1 MSLTACLKKAGD
13 ALRAE
18 DKAAILAA
26 AAKHRKAGMT
36 ADEAGRKAVDEQIA
50 KVQAMLEAPA
60 EVAAPAPEPA
70 APAVEQPEAETDAI
84 DQRIAEAELAGVE
97 LSDDDK
103 DKIRAA
109 LTKAEELNRKAGRI
123 SGLASDPMRKGNAF
137 PMGVGFMRMTK
148 RAEQR
153 IDASVKRAGEAVE
166 VFKRAEQ
173 AERYAEALLAGNGTD
188 ADKIR
193 KEEVRTE
200 TRRVLLDKLLNWK
213 KGDKIG
219 AYTIERVSNDAEGYP
234 SSYTISGDGIIK
246 GVSDKVQVAR
256 EFFDGD
262 KEALRAMVDEIRGP
276 TAAAPAEAEK
286 PTPADKPSSKT
297 PLVDAH
303 LELFKGVRAGTAT
316 PDDFKAMYRRFRDEK
331 AAVVAELNTSTKD
344 QLLQD
349 ISGYVRP
356 GTTKGDLVEMIYN
369 GMLSRFALGKDYGPR
384 WMTMGE
390 EKAYEKATRDALD
403 ALVEGQTAESLA
415 EYAAAAKAE
424 FDAEVA
430 KRTALMES
438 VKDPKTLQDFR
449 NYMRLKTS
457 EGMDYQEARLTLTP
471 EQRATMDELAATE
484 TRSRRTSAKEEQRT
498 QVRVAGQMVDG
509 GIIATK
515 HTKKGHDLYVVRLS
529 ERVSTEDYKTLLE
542 GAKRIGGYY
551 SSYRG
556 GGAIPGFQFTE
567 RSQAEAFVKLAG
579 GDNTAAQE
587 AAKDRRNA
595 YEDDRS
601 QSAAERLVEMAEKME
616 EDADESLGRD
626 RKANT
631 ERRARFAA
639 AAEAGARNL
648 QAMAKTMRN
657 VAQALTAGKA
667 KFLDRIRTRT
677 QIELLQTYVANAKGD
692 QLRAKYPTY
701 AEQEKR
707 RGEPPDVETAD
718 YAEFPSYTAYRSDLA
733 SLGRQLLE
741 VDGTKK
747 LGERLMKVAD
757 DVSDAFTAWAKEP
770 GNLFR
775 LSTFSVRS
783 GEDVKTAIF
792 KDRETAER
800 AIKRSGLSGKAIVF
814 PEKRGVNRVIMSP
827 SEAIAKGIWTGD
839 GDKRITLSDEFG
851 AELVEGIGRVAKR
864 QAKDRMNARAAA
876 TPWQFER
883 AYERRKQLQR
893 MGLETPAEFRSALRE
908 FISLREQ
915 AIEADRVKMLERA
928 MVGKAKDGL
937 DFFPTPESVADE
949 MIAAA
954 DIKPDMAV
962 LEPSAGMGHIADR
975 IRAAGAEPDVIE
987 MANDR
992 RELLQEKGY
1001 HLQPY
1006 YDFLQMEPRKFFTYG
1021 DVFRAPDGKEGTLR
1035 GLGGM
1040 GSQRVRLEDEAG
1052 NAIGYYQRD
1061 EVEGVR
1067 LRGTQSGYD
1076 RIIMN
1081 PPFSNGRDIEH
1092 VRHAYTL
1099 LKPGG
1104 RIVAIMGESAF
1115 TNQNKKATEFR
1126 EWLDSVGGTEE
1137 KLPAGTFNDPSLPV
1151 NTGANARMVVIDRSE
1166 SDTPFSRAS
1175 TGRGIPESDA
1185 RNLASILRA
1194 ALPKA
1199 PPIIIHDSVD
1209 KAPQSLRDA
1218 IYAEGA
1224 ERDVEAAYHEGEIHV
1239 FPGHIES
1246 AERFNFVVGHHEMRH
1261 YGIRG
1266 ILGQQYK
1273 QVLTGIAMRN
1283 PTLRAAARAK
1293 QDAGLAKD
1301 LATGV
1306 DEALADMPVEEIAAL
1321 SGIDRLVSR
1330 IRQWLRETAAKLR
1343 EHKLF
1348 ALADAIDPKEWTDK
1362 DVAHFVWKVEDF
1374 ARRGGSPMSTG
1385 GTMFSGPAQ
1394 TDTEAF
1400 RKWESRLGSRGVAGL
1415 VKAVSD
1421 KAIKDRL
1428 KGHAEA
1434 LADFLK
1440 RQPGATQAGRFG
1452 NIPLS
1457 VVSHVLGVADNKE
1470 VRRAVVAAIPVDVVD
1485 LLASKQLSAEN
1496 LLSDKAMLKDVLAVD
1511 GSSDVS
1517 LAVDE
1522 AAARSLLRAI
1532 TDAAAEI
1539 AGLAGWAFKDG
1550 AALGASQ
1557 SNSVLG
1563 AHRRIVTDSPA
1574 FSKWFGDSKVVDENG
1589 EPLVVYHG
1597 TFSDFSK
1604 FSDRRLGENTDDNA
1618 SSQAYAQTSRV
1629 GFWFNTK
1636 PMGSSS
1642 AGYTVDMPAYL
1653 SIQNPKTEMSLDWL
1667 AQGLESTKGRTYR
1680 RQLIADGYDGIVL
1693 QDEEF
1698 GGESWIAF
1706 RPEQIK
1712 SATGNRG
1719 TFDPADPDIRFS
1731 RAAVPDWI
1739 AAGNPALQTAAG
1751 KISTYAPAKPITQK
1765 VREMAAGW
1773 KQKLVQGVFDAYA
1786 PLKDLSMDA
1795 YIAARMTKA
1804 ADGAFEGMLMY
1815 GKPVMQADG
1824 GITGD
1829 LDGKGFLGM
1838 MRELNG
1844 EHDRFLMWVAGN
1856 RSQRLLNEWTVTMPD
1871 GSERIAQGQAAA
1883 DALVLQNP
1891 GAKAKATPRENLFAP
1906 AEVAE
1911 MVKLNQGAMA
1921 DGSSRTIA
1929 FKRALDQFNAYSK
1942 SVLDVAEKS
1951 GLIDGE
1957 SRKVWEHDFY
1967 VPFYRV
1973 NDEAEISGPGKIK
1986 GLVRQKAFERLKG
1999 GKEPLG
2005 DLMDNTLRNWSHLL
2019 SASLSNVAASKS
2031 LLAAEGAGIAIE
2043 AKEADAKEIAKAT
2056 GKKGHAV
2063 YFMDQGVQ
2071 RWFVVED
2078 ESVLAAVSA
2087 LEAPALSGLPFQ
2099 LMSKFKKYLTIGV
2112 TIAPAFKVR
2121 NLIRDTLAAPAA
2133 NQMDYNIAKNL
2144 AQGWKGT
2151 DTKTDAYA
2159 QMLFSGGLMKFGTY
2173 LEGDRAEN
2181 VNRLIAQGVD
2191 RKTILDSPNK
2201 VRAALGLLWDSWQD
2215 FGDRM
2220 ENVNRTAL
2228 YQQLLDMGVS
2238 PREAAFQARDMMD
2251 FSLQGAWAGMRT
2263 LNAVVPFLNARAQGL
2278 YKLGRAAKEDPRR
2291 MGYMVGAVSLASIA
2305 LLLAYQDDDDWKAR
2319 EDWDRDGFWWIKI
2332 GETAYRIPKP
2342 FELGAMGTIA
2352 ERSVEL
2358 LIDDEMT
2365 GARFA
2370 ERMKQMVTGTFAI
2383 NPVPQMFKP
2392 MLDLYA
2398 NKDSFTGR
2406 QIETL
2411 GMERLSKPERY
2422 GPNTSAMAR
2431 ALGAAGDYTGISPV
2445 QVDHMVRAYFGW
2457 LGVQAA
2463 TAVDVIT
2470 SPLDS
2475 SIKPASKLEDWSG
2488 GFVKDLPAAPS
2499 RYLEQFYEQAKKT
2512 SEAMAD
2518 LKRAR
2523 ESGDL
2528 EKAAEIMEDRA
2539 SDIAKYRLY
2548 QRAERQIGEL
2558 NKRIRVI
2565 RYSTKI
2571 DSEDKRTR
2579 LDELVAQRNSLAK
2592 LVSARAQSQP

>member
-1 MSLTACLKKAGD
+1 MSLTQCLRKAGD
-13 ALRAE
+13 ALRPE
-18 DKAAILAA
+18 DKAEILAA
-26 AAKHRKAGMT
+26 AAKYRKAGMG

-60 EVAAPAPEPA
+60 EVAAPAPEPEPA

-137 PMGVGFMRMTK
+137 PMGVGFTRMTK

-286 PTPADKPSSKT
+286 PTPADKPASKT

-556 GGAIPGFQFTE
+556 GGAIPGFQFAE

-587 AAKDRRNA
+587 AAKERRNA
-595 YEDDRS
+595 YDDDRS

-639 AAEAGARNL
+639 SAEAGARNL

-851 AELVEGIGRVAKR
+851 SELVEGIGRAAKR

-908 FISLREQ
+908 FIGLREQ

-1052 NAIGYYQRD
+1052 NRIGYYNRD

-1081 PPFSNGRDIEH
+1081 PPFSNGRDIDH

-1343 EHKLF
+1343 EYKLF
-1348 ALADAIDPKEWTDK
+1348 ALADAIDPKEWTDN

-1400 RKWESRLGSRGVAGL
+1400 RKW
-1415 VKAVSD
+1415 
-1421 KAIKDRL
+1421 
-1428 KGHAEA
+1428 
-1434 LADFLK
+1434 
-1440 RQPGATQAGRFG
+1440 
-1452 NIPLS
+1452 
-1457 VVSHVLGVADNKE
+1457 
-1470 VRRAVVAAIPVDVVD
+1470 
-1485 LLASKQLSAEN
+1485 
-1496 LLSDKAMLKDVLAVD
+1496 
-1511 GSSDVS
+1511 
-1517 LAVDE
+1517 
-1522 AAARSLLRAI
+1522 
-1532 TDAAAEI
+1532 
-1539 AGLAGWAFKDG
+1539 
-1550 AALGASQ
+1550 
-1557 SNSVLG
+1557 
-1563 AHRRIVTDSPA
+1563 
-1574 FSKWFGDSKVVDENG
+1574 FGDSKVVDERG

-1597 TFSDFSK
+1597 TPKGEVQFEER
-1604 FSDRRLGENTDDNA
+1604 DRGIFF
-1618 SSQAYAQTSRV
+1618 TS
-1629 GFWFNTK
+1629 NHK
-1636 PMGSSS
+1636 L
-1642 AGYTVDMPAYL
+1642 AGDYTRQRGAWISPGKSPAVYPAYL
-1653 SIQNPKTEMSLDWL
+1653 SMQNPLLIDAAGKRNDNIPVPWQPWKPKVFGNLPANAVNVERAL
-1667 AQGLESTKGRTYR
+1667 AYARENGHDGLIVRNVNDAAT
-1680 RQLIADGYDGIVL
+1680 ADETRVGDVYAVL
-1693 QDEEF
+1693 
-1698 GGESWIAF
+1698 

-1719 TFDPADPDIRFS
+1719 TFDPENSDIRFS
-1731 RAAVPDWI
+1731 RAPGLNMTRAAVTKAARNTLHDMLADAGKKVTWWDKSVGTQYAKARKFRSFGIVFDKVQEYIEDTSTLATQAADMAPDILPKLEKWSDFKKMGI
-1739 AAGNPALQTAAG
+1739 SAKDAEAVAAPIFEGTLSNERYDEATLRSRFGLNDRQVNAYGEFYRAVNESLDQVMAAEVIRLLGDKSDALRSLALEDRAALRSGVEQFLDEQVEANPQDAEMVALRDDIRDKYARVDKLKADGYAPLMRFGRYKVHIVDPSSDQTMFFGLYESAADANRAARELMEDPEMQGFRVEQGVLAEKQYEMFAAMPMDSLEMFAEALGAQESEVFKEYIRLAKNNRSALKRLLKRKGTAGYSTDARRVLAAFVTSNARLAAGALNLPGAKEAALNIRDGDVQDEAIGLIQSIQNPQGGAAWARGLMFVNFIGGSVASALVNVTQPLTMTLPWLSQWGGMTKAGKRLMEAG
-1751 KISTYAPAKPITQK
+1751 KIASTGKGMDAELAAALKRAEDDGIVSPQEIHYLQSQAMGKMGGRPILQRAAFIWAAPFTMAEQFNRRTSFIAAYLTAKQEGMGEAAFDFAQRAVVETQGLYNPGNQANWARNPVGAAVLTFKQFSVHYLEWMRRMWSAGTPGSAERKAGRKAVLYAMAILIL
-1765 VREMAAGW
+1765 AAGTEGLPFADDLDDLIDTIGQALGYDTNS
-1773 KQKLVQGVFDAYA
+1773 KRFRRNLVANTLGMGDQAADVFGRGFSALAGVPFDVSLRMSMGNLVPGTGMLLRSNVDKSREVLELAGPAGGLIDQYTKAGQKALQGDAA
-1786 PLKDLSMDA
+1786 GAALQAMPVAIQNVGKAVGMWTTGEARDSKDRRIMDA
-1795 YIAARMTKA
+1795 DTMDGLMRFLGFNPQSIARESDKMGMLRRSEQLAKNVEGEIAADWARA
-1804 ADGAFEGMLMY
+1804 
-1815 GKPVMQADG
+1815 QADG
-1824 GITGD
+1824 D
-1829 LDGKGFLGM
+1829 
-1838 MRELNG
+1838 REG
-1844 EHDRFLMWVAGN
+1844 VQEAK
-1856 RSQRLLNEWTVTMPD
+1856 QRLRDWNEK
-1871 GSERIAQGQAAA
+1871 
-1883 DALVLQNP
+1883 NP
-1891 GAKAKATPRENLFAP
+1891 SAK
-1906 AEVAE
+1906 
-1911 MVKLNQGAMA
+1911 
-1921 DGSSRTIA
+1921 I
-1929 FKRALDQFNAYSK
+1929 
-1942 SVLDVAEKS
+1942 
-1951 GLIDGE
+1951 
-1957 SRKVWEHDFY
+1957 
-1967 VPFYRV
+1967 
-1973 NDEAEISGPGKIK
+1973 EISGPQI
-1986 GLVRQKAFERLKG
+1986 
-1999 GKEPLG
+1999 
-2005 DLMDNTLRNWSHLL
+2005 LRR
-2019 SASLSNVAASKS
+2019 V
-2031 LLAAEGAGIAIE
+2031 I
-2043 AKEADAKEIAKAT
+2043 
-2056 GKKGHAV
+2056 
-2063 YFMDQGVQ
+2063 
-2071 RWFVVED
+2071 
-2078 ESVLAAVSA
+2078 
-2087 LEAPALSGLPFQ
+2087 Q
-2099 LMSKFKKYLTIGV
+2099 LRK
-2112 TIAPAFKVR
+2112 
-2121 NLIRDTLAAPAA
+2121 
-2133 NQMDYNIAKNL
+2133 
-2144 AQGWKGT
+2144 
-2151 DTKTDAYA
+2151 
-2159 QMLFSGGLMKFGTY
+2159 
-2173 LEGDRAEN
+2173 DRA
-2181 VNRLIAQGVD
+2181 
-2191 RKTILDSPNK
+2191 
-2201 VRAALGLLWDSWQD
+2201 
-2215 FGDRM
+2215 
-2220 ENVNRTAL
+2220 
-2228 YQQLLDMGVS
+2228 
-2238 PREAAFQARDMMD
+2238 
-2251 FSLQGAWAGMRT
+2251 
-2263 LNAVVPFLNARAQGL
+2263 
-2278 YKLGRAAKEDPRR
+2278 
-2291 MGYMVGAVSLASIA
+2291 
-2305 LLLAYQDDDDWKAR
+2305 
-2319 EDWDRDGFWWIKI
+2319 
-2332 GETAYRIPKP
+2332 
-2342 FELGAMGTIA
+2342 
-2352 ERSVEL
+2352 
-2358 LIDDEMT
+2358 
-2365 GARFA
+2365 ARFI
-2370 ERMKQMVTGTFAI
+2370 TST
-2383 NPVPQMFKP
+2383 
-2392 MLDLYA
+2392 
-2398 NKDSFTGR
+2398 S
-2406 QIETL
+2406 
-2411 GMERLSKPERY
+2411 PER
-2422 GPNTSAMAR
+2422 R
-2431 ALGAAGDYTGISPV
+2431 REV
-2445 QVDHMVRAYFGW
+2445 
-2457 LGVQAA
+2457 
-2463 TAVDVIT
+2463 
-2470 SPLDS
+2470 
-2475 SIKPASKLEDWSG
+2475 
-2488 GFVKDLPAAPS
+2488 
-2499 RYLEQFYEQAKKT
+2499 
-2512 SEAMAD
+2512 SEA
-2518 LKRAR
+2518 L
-2523 ESGDL
+2523 
-2528 EKAAEIMEDRA
+2528 
-2539 SDIAKYRLY
+2539 
-2548 QRAERQIGEL
+2548 Q
-2558 NKRIRVI
+2558 
-2565 RYSTKI
+2565 
-2571 DSEDKRTR
+2571 
-2579 LDELVAQRNSLAK
+2579 
-2592 LVSARAQSQP
+2592 